1 MHGGQSLVKGNQVTM
16 NLLFNSIHILVDLGG
31 TNLPVLHNLFVT
43 VNQKMEIGPQ
53 MLSSL
58 AYSILSKFYI
68 FVDMKTILSLQDMD
82 ISS

>member
-43 VNQKMEIGPQ
+43 VNQKMAIGPQ

-58 AYSILSKFYI
+58 DYQYFQSFI
-68 FVDMKTILSLQDMD
+68 SLL
-82 ISS
+82 I